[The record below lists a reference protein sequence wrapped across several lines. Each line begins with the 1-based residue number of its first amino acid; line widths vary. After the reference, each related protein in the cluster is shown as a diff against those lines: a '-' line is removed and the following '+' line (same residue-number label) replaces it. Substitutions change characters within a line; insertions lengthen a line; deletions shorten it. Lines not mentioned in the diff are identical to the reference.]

1 MRYSPDKP
9 FENREHIVWEI
20 GFGTKFGTSAII
32 LALVS
37 IVLGIIGDLLN
48 MKLGLG
54 STSWLLLAVT
64 LAVASLVPHMHGI
77 MAKQLLGMEI
87 IKKEQA

>member
-1 MRYSPDKP
+1 MRFSPDKP

-32 LALVS
+32 VSLVFV
-37 IVLGIIGDLLN
+37 VLGIIGDLLD

-54 STSWLLLAVT
+54 STSWLLVAVV

-77 MAKQLLGMEI
+77 LAKQLLGIEV

>member
-1 MRYSPDKP
+1 MRFSPDKP

-32 LALVS
+32 VSLVFV
-37 IVLGIIGDLLN
+37 VLGIIGDLLD

-54 STSWLLLAVT
+54 STSWLLVAVV

-77 MAKQLLGMEI
+77 LAKQLLGMEV
-87 IKKEQA
+87 IKKVS

>member
-32 LALVS
+32 FALVL
-37 IVLGIIGDLLN
+37 IALGIISDVLN

-54 STSWLLLAVT
+54 STSWLLFAVAVT
-64 LAVASLVPHMHGI
+64 VASLIPHMHGI

-87 IKKEQA
+87 IKKE